1 MITQN
6 RLLSLPHLLALHP
19 KVHAVLAWVSQG
31 RSAVG
36 RWHVKLV
43 VIDSVTF
50 HFRHGFTDMGLR
62 SRLLA
67 SMARE
72 LLAIAD
78 EHNVAVV
85 LVNQVTTKVE
95 GEVSRLVPA
104 LGESWAHACTN
115 RVILFWSGG
124 QRFAHLF
131 KSPYLRAGTAPFTV
145 TSEGVRSLQDA
156 HKRQRVEGSERGL
169 LLQGPGGH

>member
-1 MITQN
+1 MASQTWVCAH
-6 RLLSLPHLLALHP
+6 LFSFSLLPFLSLPFSSTSPTL
-19 KVHAVLAWVSQG
+19 Q
-31 RSAVG
+31 
-36 RWHVKLV
+36 VKLV

-67 SMARE
+67 SIARE

-85 LVNQVTTKVE
+85 LVNQVTTKVD

-131 KSPYLRAGTAPFTV
+131 KSPYLRADTAPFTV

-156 HKRQRVEGSERGL
+156 QKRQRVEGREGGL
-169 LLQGPGGH
+169 VLAGDDGRQ